1 MSKYI
6 LITGGEL
13 FNKGAQAMT
22 YITADYIAEKHPDC
36 EAVVFSEGDARR
48 PKEFK
53 AMYKFEILPFPGF
66 GESLSLQTGLLK
78 KRYLKRENGKN
89 FERYREIFK
98 NAVAMIDISGYA
110 LGSNWKK
117 STVNGYLRRIS
128 LANHFNIPV
137 YLMPQSF
144 GPFDF
149 EGLGGKIMDMRIKKA
164 LKKVRCIM
172 ARETEGYDLLTKK
185 YRLKNVIK
193 TFDLV
198 LQNKGIDLGNVF
210 HELPDMD
217 IPQIEG
223 ESVAIIPN
231 GKNEKYGNKDAV
243 MSLYKS
249 VIQEILQKGKRVY
262 LIYHAVEDLKICKAV
277 KNEYFHDND
286 NVAVIEKELSSIEF
300 GHFVSGFSFVV
311 ASRYHSVVHSYK
323 EGVPAVILGWAIKYR
338 ELSAEFSQDKFC
350 FDVRGALNE
359 EKVLDAIRYMCDNHE
374 NESKIIREKL
384 ITVQKNNVY
393 DLISIK

>member
-22 YITADYIAEKHPDC
+22 YITADYIVKKHPDC
-36 EAVVFSEGDARR
+36 EAVVFSEGDAKR
-48 PKEFK
+48 PQEFK
-53 AMYKFEILPFPGF
+53 AMYKFELLPFPGF

-110 LGSNWKK
+110 LGSNWNK
-117 STVNGYLRRIS
+117 STVNGYLRRLS
-128 LANHFNIPV
+128 LAKHFNIPV

-149 EGLGGKIMDMRIKKA
+149 EGVDGRIMDLRIKIA
-164 LKKVRCIM
+164 LKKVKCIM
-172 ARETEGYDLLTKK
+172 ARETEGYDLLTQK
-185 YRLKNVIK
+185 YKLKNVIK

-210 HELPDMD
+210 HELPE
-217 IPQIEG
+217 IVLPQIEG
-223 ESVAIIPN
+223 ESVAVIPN
-231 GKNEKYGNKDAV
+231 GKNEKYGNKEAV

-249 VIQEILQKGKRVY
+249 LIEEILQKNKKVY
-262 LIYHAVEDLKICKAV
+262 LIYHAVEDLKICKEI
-277 KNEYFHDND
+277 KSKYFSEND
-286 NVAVIEKELSSIEF
+286 NVLVVEKELSSVEF
-300 GHFVSGFSFVV
+300 GLLVSKFNFVV

-323 EGVPAVILGWAIKYR
+323 ESVSAVILGWAVKYR

-350 FDVRGALNE
+350 FDVRTALNE
-359 EKVLDAIRYMCDNHE
+359 EKVLEAIRYMCDNHE
-374 NESKIIREKL
+374 IESAKISEKL
-384 ITVQKNNVY
+384 ISVQESNVY
-393 DLISIK
+393 DYISI